1 MIWLDIDKNQLSELV
16 LKLQAG
22 DGKAF
27 EQIYNL
33 TNKSAYFTALK
44 ITKNEDDAQDVL
56 QEAYIK
62 LLEKIGELDK
72 PESFMSWFN
81 MMVANKA
88 KDYMRKYNPNLFTD
102 NVISGGKDDDEEYS
116 VFDTIEEDN
125 DAFIPGAGIEQAEL
139 QRDVMGLIEN
149 LSDEKRTAIL
159 LYYYNEMTTKQIAE
173 SLGVNENTVKSRLVQ
188 AKKDLAKSIKELEK
202 KNGKLL
208 GVAPI
213 SIVIWALKG
222 ASAVTGA
229 SFTASG
235 AAAATL
241 TAVTAGSAAVLS
253 TAAGAG
259 TAAATT
265 GVATKI
271 VAGIVAASI
280 IGGGAVM
287 GTKAV
292 NDKIKAKASETTSVS
307 ESQSENGSV
316 KDDRT
321 YVLEDDDRNYVLVDK
336 EDKEVDIVVGMQD
349 MDYGLKGVVENYEIN
364 KDGTKYYYDSV
375 ALMDRT
381 GYSASYTDLLPAAQS
396 NMKSYSAQINSA
408 YADINSA
415 RSSMK
420 KLTLDSSLTEQAN
433 VRALEIANSGLNF
446 SKRPDGSDYTTIF
459 AENGKTTGTMLE
471 CRAYGLSSE
480 EEAMNR
486 ILADYSEEI
495 KNADIDKIGIGV
507 ALEPQSRT
515 YVYVVHLYSSKGSA
529 NNVDNSASSEF
540 LFNLSKRLYEA
551 EGLGVDIEQKDE
563 KIYDVIYDI
572 PVIGELTKIDIP
584 IDKLIKA
591 MNDSRDKTNETI
603 IELIDKLSGR

>member
-1 MIWLDIDKNQLSELV
+1 MDIDKNQLSELV

-72 PESFMSWFN
+72 PDSFMSWFN

-139 QRDVMGLIEN
+139 QRDVMGLIES

-188 AKKDLAKSIKELEK
+188 AKKDLAKGIKELEK

-241 TAVTAGSAAVLS
+241 TAVTAGSAAVSS

-259 TAAATT
+259 TAAAAT

-280 IGGGAVM
+280 IGGGAIA
-287 GTKAV
+287 GTRAIKNRA
-292 NDKIKAKASETTSVS
+292 DKDDAEATTNITQSVETTNDRY
-307 ESQSENGSV
+307 ENV
-316 KDDRT
+316 TIPDDK
-321 YVLEDDDRNYVLVDK
+321 LVDTIISK
-336 EDKEVDIVVGMQD
+336 EELR
-349 MDYGLKGVVENYEIN
+349 YGVVANRSDFAVKTEDGVQGVDTKPAIN
-364 KDGTKYYYDSV
+364 KSGFSATYDEILPYANENRQTYSSQAASV
-375 ALMDRT
+375 VS
-381 GYSASYTDLLPAAQS
+381 G
-396 NMKSYSAQINSA
+396 INSIRSFA
-408 YADINSA
+408 RKSAFTADS
-415 RSSMK
+415 
-420 KLTLDSSLTEQAN
+420 TLTEQAN
-433 VRALEIANSGLNF
+433 IRAEEIAWSGRNNAIRPNGTSYTTVFDRNGLTDGTRLEIRVTGYSSPDDVINVLRTNSTLRNV
-446 SKRPDGSDYTTIF
+446 D
-459 AENGKTTGTMLE
+459 AE
-471 CRAYGLSSE
+471 
-480 EEAMNR
+480 
-486 ILADYSEEI
+486 
-495 KNADIDKIGIGV
+495 KIGVGV
-507 ALEPQSRT
+507 SQDPSTEQL
-515 YVYVVHLYSSKGSA
+515 VYVIHLYSENG
-529 NNVDNSASSEF
+529 EGE
-540 LFNLSKRLYEA
+540 NLSISDLLDNEKNNNIDSIQERLQQMRDELADMDEQGSDGSLISEILNYDFHDDA
-551 EGLGVDIEQKDE
+551 IILGLKQISDRLLNTSQEFSDRL
-563 KIYDVIYDI
+563 DN
-572 PVIGELTKIDIP
+572 
-584 IDKLIKA
+584 LIQ
-591 MNDSRDKTNETI
+591 
-603 IELIDKLSGR
+603 